1 MTLATLFFQSDLGW
15 IRIIANQNSVTR
27 IDFAEPE
34 TAQKTDASA
43 AANPHLQA
51 ANSHLQAA
59 NLHLQAAKQQLQE
72 YFAGVRTQFNLPL
85 APEGTPFQQAVWT
98 ALTTIPYGA
107 TCSYKHIAEL
117 VDRPKG
123 SQAIGQAN
131 SKNPIS
137 IVIPCHRVVGSNG
150 KLTGYA
156 GGLDRKA
163 ALLQREK
170 QTALT
175 TITSQSIGA

>member
-34 TAQKTDASA
+34 TAQKTNASA
-43 AANPHLQA
+43 AANPHL
-51 ANSHLQAA
+51 H
-59 NLHLQAAKQQLQE
+59 HLQAAKQQLQE

>member
-34 TAQKTDASA
+34 TAQKTNASA
-43 AANPHLQA
+43 A

-59 NLHLQAAKQQLQE
+59 NSHLQAAKQQLQE

>member
-1 MTLATLFFQSDLGW
+1 MTLATLFCPSDLGW
-15 IRIIANQNSVTR
+15 IRITANQNSITR

-34 TAQKTDASA
+34 TAQKTDASVN
-43 AANPHLQA
+43 ANP
-51 ANSHLQAA
+51 
-59 NLHLQAAKQQLQE
+59 HLQAAKQQLQE

-85 APEGTPFQQAVWT
+85 APEGTPFQRAVRT

-163 ALLQREK
+163 ALLEQEK
-170 QTALT
+170 QNAPTA
-175 TITSQSIGA
+175 ITSQ